1 MSRSVI
7 FAIVLAA
14 IAISAVS
21 LFVGPPDET
30 TADTVSRSG
39 DAAVSGDVPS
49 DADGGGG
56 ILENAARAVTDL
68 FAPDTRTPEASPEA
82 GSHAVGDQVSQPV
95 EAATGL
101 GAEEDGEETDIAD
114 TMGPAANEALEPVQ
128 DGGADAKADGI
139 VEPDPEAAADAATDM
154 EEDGEVALEG
164 DGTDDLASTLS
175 TGGFDYA
182 RAVEAVEAADLSGLR
197 ERSARDALEE
207 ARDDPEAREAA
218 LARVRRLLGIE

>member
-30 TADTVSRSG
+30 TADTVSRRG

-82 GSHAVGDQVSQPV
+82 GSHPVGDQVSRPV

-128 DGGADAKADGI
+128 DGGAD
-139 VEPDPEAAADAATDM
+139 
-154 EEDGEVALEG
+154 
-164 DGTDDLASTLS
+164 DLASALS
-175 TGGFDYA
+175 TGSFDYA

>member
-14 IAISAVS
+14 IAISGVS

-56 ILENAARAVTDL
+56 ILENAAEAVTDL

-82 GSHAVGDQVSQPV
+82 GSHPVGDQVSQPV

-128 DGGADAKADGI
+128 DGGADD
-139 VEPDPEAAADAATDM
+139 
-154 EEDGEVALEG
+154 VAS
-164 DGTDDLASTLS
+164 ALS

>member
-14 IAISAVS
+14 IAISGVS

-39 DAAVSGDVPS
+39 DAAVSGGVPS

-56 ILENAARAVTDL
+56 ILENAAEAVTDL

-82 GSHAVGDQVSQPV
+82 GSHPVGDQVSRPV

-128 DGGADAKADGI
+128 DGGADD
-139 VEPDPEAAADAATDM
+139 
-154 EEDGEVALEG
+154 VAS
-164 DGTDDLASTLS
+164 ALS